1 MNYYYLFFMDKYQKV
16 IDKIINKNTNQKV
29 INNYLNKFKCI
40 FSIHYIEYIPLQN
53 LKIYINDI
61 KNTFN
66 IIGYIGLNNELS
78 VNISNYELNNFDKT
92 IFNKKNL
99 CIKDLSYQIIY
110 VSLVKEFYQYI
121 IYLNYDED
129 IDFEF

>member
-1 MNYYYLFFMDKYQKV
+1 MEKYQKV
-16 IDKIINKNTNQKV
+16 IDKIINKNINQKV

-40 FSIHYIEYIPLQN
+40 FSISDIENIPLQN

-66 IIGYIGLNNELS
+66 IIGYIGFNNKLS

-92 IFNKKNL
+92 IFNKNNL
-99 CIKDLSYQIIY
+99 CIKDFSYQIIY
-110 VSLVKEFYQYI
+110 VSLVKDFYQYI
-121 IYLNYDED
+121 IYLNYNED
-129 IDFEF
+129 IDFEFSDDE